1 MNRKNSFFAGIM
13 KLASY
18 ILVAA
23 VASGITFWL
32 CLGIGPAGGSKL
44 EQLQSLIEERFVDI
58 KDVDMTKVEDAAA
71 AAMVEALGDRWSY
84 YIPASEF
91 QALMDQKANEYVGVG
106 ITISPRTDNTG
117 FDILKVEPGGGAQEA
132 GILPGDIL
140 IAIEDKSV
148 VQMGTDG
155 SRALIQGTEGTKVS
169 VTVLRDGQEMK
180 FTLTRKRIKVT
191 VAEGKLLDGNIGYI
205 TIKNFDDRCAT
216 ETKAMIEKL
225 IGEGA
230 TSLIFDVRNNP
241 GGYKHELVA
250 LLDYL
255 LPKGEVFRSMSYT
268 GQSEVDYSDD
278 NCLRMPMAVL
288 VNSESYSA
296 AEFFAAALEEYDW
309 AIVAGDPTCGKG
321 HYQNTFQFT
330 DGSGVGLSTGKYFT
344 PKGVCLEDVGGL
356 VPEVLVEVDLETAAK
371 IYAGLIEAEEDPQVQ
386 AAVAAL
392 KG

>member
-1 MNRKNSFFAGIM
+1 MKRKNNFFANIM
-13 KLASY
+13 KFASY

-23 VASGITFWL
+23 VASGITFWM
-32 CLGIGPAGGSKL
+32 CLGIGPAGDSKL
-44 EQLQSLIEERFVDI
+44 AQLQNLIQERFVDI
-58 KDVDMTKVEDAAA
+58 DKVDMTKVEDVAAQ
-71 AAMVEALGDRWSY
+71 AMVEALGDRWSY

-106 ITISPRTDNTG
+106 LTISPREDNTG
-117 FDILKVEPGGGAQEA
+117 FDILKVENGGGAQEA
-132 GILPGDIL
+132 GIVAGDIL
-140 IAIEDKSV
+140 IAVEDKNA
-148 VQMGTDG
+148 VQLGTTG
-155 SRALIQGTEGTKVS
+155 CRELIQGAEGTKVS
-169 VTVLRDGQEMK
+169 VSVLRDGQEQS
-180 FTLTRKRIKVT
+180 FTLTRKRIKVA
-191 VAEGKLLDGNIGYI
+191 VAEGKLLNGNIGYI
-205 TIKNFDDRCAT
+205 VIKNFDDRCAT
-216 ETKAMIEKL
+216 ETKAMIEQLKSQ
-225 IGEGA
+225 GA

-255 LPKGEVFRSMSYT
+255 LPKGEVFRSQSYT
-268 GQSEVDYSDD
+268 GATEVDYSDD
-278 NCLRMPMAVL
+278 SCLKMPMAVL

-296 AEFFAAALEEYDW
+296 AEFFAAALDEYDW
-309 AIVAGDPTCGKG
+309 AIVAGDQTCGKG

-356 VPEVLVEVDLETAAK
+356 VPEVLVEVDEDTAQK
-371 IYAGLIEAEEDPQVQ
+371 IYAGLLEPEKDPQVQ